1 MITRRLRPYIEGR
14 LQQMPGVVLLGPRQ
28 VGKTTL
34 ARRIAARRGKSALYL
49 DLERPADQRRLQDA
63 DTFLRAQAGKLV
75 VIDEIHRAPSL
86 FETLRGI
93 IDDRRAAGERS
104 GHFLLLGSAAIDLMR
119 QASETLAGR
128 VAYVNLGP
136 LDALEFPHQVG
147 DTDRLWLRGGFP
159 DSVLASN
166 DGASLA
172 WRGDF
177 IRSYLERDVP
187 MFAPRIP
194 AETIGRLWT
203 MLAHAQGTALNQAKL
218 AASLDITSPSV
229 GRYIDLL
236 VDLLLVRRLRPWSG
250 NVGKRLVRTPKVY
263 IRDSGLTHALL
274 DIEAWDELMGH
285 PVVGTSWEGFV
296 IENLIV
302 AAGERRTPYYYRT
315 EDGAEID
322 LLFERAG
329 KPDIAVEIKRS
340 SAPTLS
346 RGFHAGRAALKV
358 KECYLVHSGTDSWP
372 ETDGV
377 TAIGLVEL
385 MRKLSNGKSPEIKSD
400 TLRTAIQEGV
410 DSGPGELLKDAV
422 ARNRKRRQTKK

>member
-1 MITRRLRPYIEGR
+1 MITRRLRPYIEDR
-14 LQQMPGVVLLGPRQ
+14 LKQMPAVVLLGPRQ

-34 ARRIAARRGKSALYL
+34 ARNIASRKAKSSALYL
-49 DLERPADQRRLQDA
+49 DLERPVDQRRLRDA

-93 IDDRRAAGERS
+93 IDERRSAGERS
-104 GHFLLLGSAAIDLMR
+104 GHFLLLGSAAIELMR

-136 LDALEFPHQVG
+136 IDALEFPSQVG

-159 DSVLASN
+159 DSVLASS
-166 DGASLA
+166 DTASLN
-172 WRGDF
+172 WRRDF

-187 MFAPRIP
+187 MFAPRMP

-203 MLAHAQGTALNQAKL
+203 MLAHAQGTPLNQARF
-218 AASLDITSPSV
+218 ASSLGVGSPAV

-236 VDLLLVRRLRPWSG
+236 VDLLLVRRLRPWAG
-250 NVGKRLVRTPKVY
+250 NVGKRLVRTPKTY

-274 DIEAWDELMGH
+274 DIETWEDVLGH
-285 PVVGTSWEGFV
+285 PVAGASWEGFV
-296 IENLIV
+296 IENLIT

-322 LLFERAG
+322 LLFERGG
-329 KPDIAVEIKRS
+329 KPEIAIEIKRS

-346 RGFHAGRAALKV
+346 RGFHSARDALKV
-358 KECYLVHSGTDSWP
+358 KESYLVHGGTETWP
-372 ETDGV
+372 ESDGV
-377 TAIGLVEL
+377 IAIGLVEL
-385 MRKLSNGKSPEIKSD
+385 MRKL
-400 TLRTAIQEGV
+400 
-410 DSGPGELLKDAV
+410 
-422 ARNRKRRQTKK
+422 TK